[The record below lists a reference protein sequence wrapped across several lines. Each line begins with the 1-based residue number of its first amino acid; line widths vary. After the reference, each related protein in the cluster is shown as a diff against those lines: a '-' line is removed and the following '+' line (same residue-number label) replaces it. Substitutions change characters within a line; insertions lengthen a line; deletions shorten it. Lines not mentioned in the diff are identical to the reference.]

1 MSRGVPSAAVAERG
15 GTRLTLHLRLERHVR
30 QVLRLRSRHA
40 RARELMPRGNAA
52 THDTTQAGRAF
63 ISRSSSAVYSRAVVE
78 LRRPWPRA
86 RERQRR
92 ARRRR
97 EPEQRHQAGAERTAP
112 GARRPLCALSPW
124 RSRTRRGCA
133 ARPCCAAP
141 AARGRVGTVKATRAA
156 AAARG
161 TRLERILLA
170 VVVLGAQR
178 VVLVLLEQAIA
189 RALAPARARQ
199 AAPSAE
205 AALLGGAR
213 LRPLFVR
220 LALHRVAQA
229 GGVHGA
235 AHGRQ
240 TARPAQADGVQWRR
254 RAARAGVA

>member
-1 MSRGVPSAAVAERG
+1 M
-15 GTRLTLHLRLERHVR
+15 RLLP
-30 QVLRLRSRHA
+30 Q
-40 RARELMPRGNAA
+40 
-52 THDTTQAGRAF
+52 RAF
-63 ISRSSSAVYSRAVVE
+63 ISRSSSAVYSRAVSA
-78 LRRPWPRA
+78 LRRHLRA
-86 RERQRR
+86 RELRGDAQHTQQRER
-92 ARRRR
+92 ASGGVCLTVPSERR
-97 EPEQRHQAGAERTAP
+97 
-112 GARRPLCALSPW
+112 LWCALSPW
-124 RSRTRRGCA
+124 RSRTHRGCA
-133 ARPCCAAP
+133 ARPGCAAP